1 MAAKEMYDY
10 LSTIS
15 PDVSSFTL
23 GVAPYAIVPQGAV
36 AERGVMNQEIHTS
49 DDDSEERIS
58 FSSAPTFTVRIPFE
72 TLTESEAG
80 VLYDIYYDSAKA
92 NGIEKTFKWLY
103 PDGHTYVARFD
114 CDLERIRKAAD
125 IYGFAEITMR
135 ILGRIA
141 DA

>member
-10 LSTIS
+10 LATIS

-23 GVAPYAIVPQGAV
+23 GSAPYAISPQGKIP
-36 AERGVMNQEIHTS
+36 ERGIMNQVVHTA

-58 FSSAPTFTVRIPFE
+58 FSSAPTFTVSIPIE

-80 VLYDIYYDSAKA
+80 IFYDIYYDSAKA

-114 CDLERIRKAAD
+114 CDLERVRQAAD
-125 IYGFAEITMR
+125 IYGFADITMR

>member
-10 LSTIS
+10 LPTIS

-23 GVAPYAIVPQGAV
+23 GVAPYAIVPQGLLP
-36 AERGVMNQEIHTS
+36 ERGVMNQEIHTA

-58 FSSAPTFTVRIPFE
+58 FSSAPTFTVPIALE

-80 VLYDIYYDSAKA
+80 VLYEIYYDPDKA
-92 NGIEKTFKWLY
+92 NGIEQTFPWLY

-114 CDLERIRKAAD
+114 CDLERIRKAAG
-125 IYGFAEITMR
+125 IYGFADITMR

-141 DA
+141 DT